1 MKLQAGIREPVSS
14 TPFHECPFSSLTVN
28 KAPYLQAVWFV
39 CFLQTYYILYHCL
52 FMQNWSIKL
61 QMVDLIKM
69 FLFPKIN
76 NLDQI
81 VLLYLSAFFFI

>member
-1 MKLQAGIREPVSS
+1 
-14 TPFHECPFSSLTVN
+14 
-28 KAPYLQAVWFV
+28 
-39 CFLQTYYILYHCL
+39 
-52 FMQNWSIKL
+52 MQNWSIKL